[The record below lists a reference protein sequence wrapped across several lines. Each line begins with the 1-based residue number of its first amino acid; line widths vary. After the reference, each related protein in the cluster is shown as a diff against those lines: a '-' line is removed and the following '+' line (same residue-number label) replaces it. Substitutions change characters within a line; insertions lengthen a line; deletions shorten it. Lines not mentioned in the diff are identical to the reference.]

1 MEIPY
6 TAAAVGAVL
15 LILQLVLMMST
26 GIHRGK
32 TLIGVGVG
40 DDKDLERKMRRHGNL
55 AENAAIFVVVL
66 ALTEGIVGGGAVV
79 VAFGALNAARCIGA
93 EVPADVSI
101 IGFDDLPAA
110 SWPIIRLTTVSF
122 DLEAMVR
129 RAADLLVRRI
139 EEPDRPVEQCKFRSE
154 LVVRD
159 TLGSIS

>member
-79 VAFGALNAARCIGA
+79 VAFGALFLVARLSHAMAFTSLAGSHGVDGA
-93 EVPADVSI
+93 SKLYP
-101 IGFDDLPAA
+101 
-110 SWPIIRLTTVSF
+110 RLRLVGALGTS
-122 DLEAMVR
+122 LCGMGLSLY
-129 RAADLLVRRI
+129 LL
-139 EEPDRPVEQCKFRSE
+139 FN
-154 LVVRD
+154 L
-159 TLGSIS
+159 LA